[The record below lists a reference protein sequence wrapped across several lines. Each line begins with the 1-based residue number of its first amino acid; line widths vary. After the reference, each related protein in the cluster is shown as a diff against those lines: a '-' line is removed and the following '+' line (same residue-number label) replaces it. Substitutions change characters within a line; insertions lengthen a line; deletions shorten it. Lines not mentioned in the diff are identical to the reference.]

1 METGHAAPN
10 QYKYDSAPLYSA
22 AVPQKELSQK
32 TKQQSPQSFRFSFR
46 SAFYIPFYPLLAARG
61 EILQRL
67 YHNSEYGKVRAVRLK
82 NAIFDGRTALCKNA

>member
-46 SAFYIPFYPLLAARG
+46 SAFYIPFYTLLAAQRQ
-61 EILQRL
+61 ILQL
-67 YHNSEYGKVRAVRLK
+67 HITIPNTAKEYIHTLP
-82 NAIFDGRTALCKNA
+82 L